1 MAKATRGPVK
11 RRASTR
17 KTAPPPR
24 DRIIDAFMALL
35 AERSFGAM
43 TLADI
48 ATAADV
54 SLADL
59 REAFAGKVAILAA
72 FVRRIDLAVLEGGEP
87 DMSLGPRDRLF
98 EAEMRRFDA
107 LAPYK
112 PGLIGL
118 TRSARRDPAL
128 ACLLHR
134 LATRSQKWTL
144 AAAGIHRGGL
154 AGCATLEGAVLIHLE
169 SLRTWLRDDDEDLAR
184 TMASLDR
191 GLRRGERAIRILDDI
206 CAFAPRFVGRG
217 RRMRDS
223 GRAGRATR
231 GEA

>member
-1 MAKATRGPVK
+1 MARATRGTAK
-11 RRASTR
+11 RGASTR
-17 KTAPPPR
+17 KPPPAPR
-24 DRIIDAFMALL
+24 DRMIDALMALL
-35 AERSFGAM
+35 ADRPFAAI

-48 ATAADV
+48 AAEAGV

-59 REAFAGKVAILAA
+59 REAFGGKAAILAA
-72 FVRRIDLAVLEGGEP
+72 FVRRIDLAVLGGGEP

-112 PGLIGL
+112 PALVSL

-128 ACLLHR
+128 ACLLHGF
-134 LATRSQKWTL
+134 ATRSQKWTL

-154 AGCATLEGAVLIHLE
+154 AGCATVEGAVLIHLE
-169 SLRTWLRDDDEDLAR
+169 ALRTWLRDDDEDLAR
-184 TMASLDR
+184 TMAALDR
-191 GLRRGERAIRILDDI
+191 GLRRGERAIRILDQV
-206 CAFAPRFVGRG
+206 CAFAPRLAERG

-223 GRAGRATR
+223 GRTARASR
-231 GEA
+231 GDA